1 MVLECWIIPV
11 KERTRTFFLIMH
23 EDNILHKNL
32 LINKIKLKNYIQ
44 VFTHGHIIFFFLPGT
59 QNTLWRIDK
68 IFNNSQD
75 SGII

>member
-44 VFTHGHIIFFFLPGT
+44 VFTHGHIIFLPGT

>member
-1 MVLECWIIPV
+1 MVLECSIIPV

-44 VFTHGHIIFFFLPGT
+44 VFTHGHIIFFFNQEP
-59 QNTLWRIDK
+59 K
-68 IFNNSQD
+68 IH
-75 SGII
+75 SGG

>member
-1 MVLECWIIPV
+1 
-11 KERTRTFFLIMH
+11 MH

-44 VFTHGHIIFFFLPGT
+44 VFTHGHIIILPGT